1 MIRKTTRICTLNAF
15 MQHSF
20 GSPNQ
25 SSQSLLVAQMVKHP
39 PAGDSGS
46 ISGSRRSLGEGN
58 GNTLQYS
65 CLENS
70 STRGAWWVT
79 VHVVAESH
87 VAEQLTDR
95 RVHAWRTQTYV
106 VGTENGVWELAY
118 SPHSWQREHQ
128 PK

>member
-25 SSQSLLVAQMVKHP
+25 SSQSSLVAQMVKHP

-70 STRGAWWVT
+70 KDIGAWWAT
-79 VHVVAESH
+79 VHVVVKCQIHRATSIHTAKAIREENEIEGIQRGKEE
-87 VAEQLTDR
+87 VFLTF
-95 RVHAWRTQTYV
+95 
-106 VGTENGVWELAY
+106 
-118 SPHSWQREHQ
+118 
-128 PK
+128 